1 MKHLIKLKNIEEIVY
16 YPADGFNLGNKPYL
30 VIVKTSGERVGLY
43 FKTDEEAE
51 TVYNYVKDNS
61 HKLIELEVVK
71 GFSKLIWYN

>member
-51 TVYNYVKDNS
+51 TVYNYVKNNS
-61 HKLIELEVVK
+61 RELIELEVVK
-71 GFSKLIWYN
+71 GFSKLI